1 MANLKTVQAALER
14 KQADLDMMDDQLL
27 EMDSNLPP
35 DMSSSPEFDLLAEKR
50 EELEEEIHNMR
61 EGVQLIGEWEKFK
74 GGPWSEDI
82 KQLLSEIDIEIT
94 DIAGGE
100 VAPGSALPGMEGDLG
115 GGADMG
121 MMPPPSP
128 VAPESAPPVSEPVHP
143 AAPTTPPEAGA
154 PPLEPPMAASKNST
168 SKKINYQSLEERG
181 NFAHLNSK
189 KEGNYMA
196 TPTQATASVNQKL
209 ADTKIRREAI
219 RKEAQQ
225 RVAAAWTIA
234 KTMLPT
240 APAEVQKSAAATLLQ
255 NTTPVL
261 NAMLRQTAKNSHYTK
276 QAEEVHKK
284 EMNDLLPPSSELTSE
299 QRAVAAELKGEP
311 KNAGGRRITD
321 KVADDRKESGPQ
333 PETYND
339 GRGCGGGKHTEPKE
353 MDAGSTSSQTEP
365 QNRPDNTIN
374 KSDGDKKASKTAKC
388 DCEEGKCKCGAT
400 EKAAAKCEKCKGPCK
415 CDNKKEAAHKPDCS
429 CNFCKNTGKSKDKKD
444 KKEATTKKA
453 APPVMD
459 APPTDDVPPMD
470 GEAPVEEAPMDVPPE
485 DEAMEE
491 APMDMPPTEEG
502 ADTPGEVLSDEKKM
516 VVEEKI
522 EEAQEAIQAL
532 EQEILS
538 EGDEEL
544 DLSKM
549 NEGPEEVGPEG
560 EELDM
565 SGIFNEDGSA
575 TEEMEEKVS
584 ALANEDDEHTAGNG
598 EEYFAPS
605 AAETMEASLDEPQMA
620 SMDDFFSLRGSDSDP
635 LAHLIAGEIRTAA
648 DVAGMTVIPTSTG
661 ELANKMETDT
671 AKGESRD
678 NESDHEGD
686 IFAEAIEDQ
695 KPEDGG
701 FKRVKQD
708 ETNELKLPT
717 KSKESSAKTPVIKK
731 LKAVTASAPKPMNI
745 ASALFGDDDF

>member
-1 MANLKTVQAALER
+1 
-14 KQADLDMMDDQLL
+14 
-27 EMDSNLPP
+27 
-35 DMSSSPEFDLLAEKR
+35 
-50 EELEEEIHNMR
+50 
-61 EGVQLIGEWEKFK
+61 
-74 GGPWSEDI
+74 
-82 KQLLSEIDIEIT
+82 
-94 DIAGGE
+94 
-100 VAPGSALPGMEGDLG
+100 
-115 GGADMG
+115 
-121 MMPPPSP
+121 
-128 VAPESAPPVSEPVHP
+128 
-143 AAPTTPPEAGA
+143 
-154 PPLEPPMAASKNST
+154 
-168 SKKINYQSLEERG
+168 
-181 NFAHLNSK
+181 
-189 KEGNYMA
+189 
-196 TPTQATASVNQKL
+196 
-209 ADTKIRREAI
+209 
-219 RKEAQQ
+219 
-225 RVAAAWTIA
+225 
-234 KTMLPT
+234 
-240 APAEVQKSAAATLLQ
+240 
-255 NTTPVL
+255 
-261 NAMLRQTAKNSHYTK
+261 
-276 QAEEVHKK
+276 
-284 EMNDLLPPSSELTSE
+284 
-299 QRAVAAELKGEP
+299 
-311 KNAGGRRITD
+311 
-321 KVADDRKESGPQ
+321 
-333 PETYND
+333 
-339 GRGCGGGKHTEPKE
+339 
-353 MDAGSTSSQTEP
+353 
-365 QNRPDNTIN
+365 
-374 KSDGDKKASKTAKC
+374 
-388 DCEEGKCKCGAT
+388 
-400 EKAAAKCEKCKGPCK
+400 
-415 CDNKKEAAHKPDCS
+415 
-429 CNFCKNTGKSKDKKD
+429 
-444 KKEATTKKA
+444 
-453 APPVMD
+453 
-459 APPTDDVPPMD
+459 
-470 GEAPVEEAPMDVPPE
+470 
-485 DEAMEE
+485 MEE

-686 IFAEAIEDQ
+686 LFAEAIEDQ